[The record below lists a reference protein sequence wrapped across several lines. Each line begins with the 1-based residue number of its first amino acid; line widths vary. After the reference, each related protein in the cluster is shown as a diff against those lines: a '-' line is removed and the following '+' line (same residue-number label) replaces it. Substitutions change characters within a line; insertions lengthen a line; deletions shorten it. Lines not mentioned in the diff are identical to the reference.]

1 MEQTT
6 KTIPEMLREYNALAL
21 VAANLGL
28 SYRERKCFKDRS
40 DATKSLDMIN
50 SSLRAAKGSE
60 ENPGRRRL
68 LESGKSEE
76 IRQQVLAD
84 QEQAAAGAAT
94 SQAGAAATQPIPTVA
109 AAPAGSEEKVAT
121 IMARVKKDKAEA
133 TGRRGRAPEF
143 SDDMKI
149 TVVAETNP
157 KREGTLSHQWFGFYK
172 TGMLVRTF
180 LDKVEATRKRRAD
193 GYDCLRYHTKAGFIK
208 IA

>member
-6 KTIPEMLREYNALAL
+6 RTIPEMLREYNALAL

-50 SSLRAAKGSE
+50 SSLRAAKAARG
-60 ENPGRRRL
+60 ENPGRQRL
-68 LESGKSEE
+68 LESGQAED
-76 IRQQVLAD
+76 IRQQVLKD
-84 QEQAAAGAAT
+84 QEQAAAGAAADHP
-94 SQAGAAATQPIPTVA
+94 QPTVA
-109 AAPAGSEEKVAT
+109 APAAPQSEEKVAT

-149 TVVAETNP
+149 TVVAEANP